1 MPIVTTVLSCFFA
14 TFVKICRKLL
24 HFPGF
29 ALFLPRYMVLIPRKI
44 RLDRQNTSCIKRLR
58 GKRQRLWKM
67 IQMFVSFVLFIIM
80 YLLDVV
86 NKIIYIK

>member
-44 RLDRQNTSCIKRLR
+44 RLDDQITSGINRLEIFW
-58 GKRQRLWKM
+58 QRLWKM
-67 IQMFVSFVLFIIM
+67 IQMYVSFVLFIIM

-86 NKIIYIK
+86 NKIDYIK